1 MVAVL
6 FAASLTAKPM
16 WVTFPF
22 LLLLLDVWPL
32 QRLARTPLERDPLPP
47 ASPRYSFGRLA
58 AEKLPLLALSAA
70 SSVVT
75 VIAQE
80 SGGALRWTEIPLGDR
95 VANAIVAYVRYFAK
109 AFWPAALMPQYA
121 HPGRPPPWQV
131 AGAAL
136 VLLAITGLALARA
149 RREPWLAVGWLWFVG
164 MLVPVIG
171 LVQVGA
177 QSMADRYTYVP
188 LVGLSI
194 GVVWGAA
201 SLARTPA
208 ARRGLGSV
216 AVLSILALG
225 TVTWR
230 QMGHW
235 SDHVA
240 LFRHAAAVEPENA
253 LVHHILSQGLAARG
267 DHAEALAHADA
278 AVRLDPA
285 ISRLH
290 KNRGYVLFQMGR
302 VDESIEAL
310 RRALALQPDYAEA
323 WGNLAVAYA
332 RKGWVEQAV
341 LARERERA
349 LRGTS
354 AGR

>member
-1 MVAVL
+1 
-6 FAASLTAKPM
+6 
-16 WVTFPF
+16 
-22 LLLLLDVWPL
+22 
-32 QRLARTPLERDPLPP
+32 
-47 ASPRYSFGRLA
+47 
-58 AEKLPLLALSAA
+58 
-70 SSVVT
+70 
-75 VIAQE
+75 
-80 SGGALRWTEIPLGDR
+80 
-95 VANAIVAYVRYFAK
+95 
-109 AFWPAALMPQYA
+109 
-121 HPGRPPPWQV
+121 
-131 AGAAL
+131 
-136 VLLAITGLALARA
+136 
-149 RREPWLAVGWLWFVG
+149 
-164 MLVPVIG
+164 
-171 LVQVGA
+171 
-177 QSMADRYTYVP
+177 
-188 LVGLSI
+188 
-194 GVVWGAA
+194 
-201 SLARTPA
+201 
-208 ARRGLGSV
+208 
-216 AVLSILALG
+216 
-225 TVTWR
+225 
-230 QMGHW
+230 
-235 SDHVA
+235 VA